1 MKNNL
6 KIEIVKW
13 IDGLSQLK
21 NIREKVFIQEQ
32 KVTPQLEWDGMDEK
46 AIHFL
51 VFNDKAAIGCA
62 RAIVIKDHMQLGRMA
77 VLKEYRGQGIG
88 GALIEKA
95 VTTAKLNQLSAI
107 YISAQC
113 HAIDFYKKF
122 GFEVTSDI
130 YLDAEIPHRDM
141 TLDFYK
147 YFLNDRGNGCPFNMI

>member
-1 MKNNL
+1 MENNL

-95 VTTAKLNQLSAI
+95 MTIAKLNQLSAI

-141 TLDFYK
+141 K
-147 YFLNDRGNGCPFNMI
+147 LNF

>member
-46 AIHFL
+46 AIHLL

-62 RAIVIKDHMQLGRMA
+62 RAIVLKNHMQLGRMA

-95 VTTAKLNQLSAI
+95 MTIAKLNQLSAI

-141 TLDFYK
+141 TLDF
-147 YFLNDRGNGCPFNMI
+147 

>member
-13 IDGLSQLK
+13 IDGHSQLK
-21 NIREKVFIQEQ
+21 NIREKVFIEEQ

-88 GALIEKA
+88 SALLEKA
-95 VTTAKLNQLSAI
+95 MTIAKLNQLSAI

-122 GFEVTSDI
+122 GFEVKSDI

-141 TLDFYK
+141 TLDF
-147 YFLNDRGNGCPFNMI
+147 

>member
-32 KVTPQLEWDGMDEK
+32 KVTPQLEWDGMDEN
-46 AIHFL
+46 AMHFL
-51 VFNDKAAIGCA
+51 AFKDEEAIGCA
-62 RAIVIKDHMQLGRMA
+62 RAVVIKNYMQLGRMA

-88 GALIEKA
+88 SALLEKA
-95 VTTAKLNQLSAI
+95 IVTAKLNQLSAI

-141 TLDFYK
+141 TLDF
-147 YFLNDRGNGCPFNMI
+147 

>member
-6 KIEIVKW
+6 KVEIAKW
-13 IDGLSQLK
+13 IDDHTQLK

-32 KVTPQLEWDGMDEK
+32 KVTPELEWDGMDEK

-88 GALIEKA
+88 SALIEKA
-95 VTTAKLNQLSAI
+95 MTIAKLNQLSAI

-122 GFEVTSDI
+122 GFEVKSDI

-141 TLDFYK
+141 TLDF
-147 YFLNDRGNGCPFNMI
+147 

>member
-88 GALIEKA
+88 SALLEKA
-95 VTTAKLNQLSAI
+95 MTIAKLNQLSAI

-141 TLDFYK
+141 TLDF
-147 YFLNDRGNGCPFNMI
+147 

>member
-6 KIEIVKW
+6 KVEIVKW
-13 IDGLSQLK
+13 IDGHTQLK

-32 KVTPQLEWDGMDEK
+32 KVMPELEWDGMDEK

-51 VFNDKAAIGCA
+51 VFNDNAAIGCA

-88 GALIEKA
+88 SALIEKA
-95 VTTAKLNQLSAI
+95 MTTAKLNQLSAI

-141 TLDFYK
+141 TLDF
-147 YFLNDRGNGCPFNMI
+147 

>member
-6 KIEIVKW
+6 KVEIVKW
-13 IDGLSQLK
+13 IDGHTQLK

-32 KVTPQLEWDGMDEK
+32 KVMPELEWDGMDEK

-51 VFNDKAAIGCA
+51 VFNDNAAIGCA

-88 GALIEKA
+88 SALLEKA
-95 VTTAKLNQLSAI
+95 MTIAKLNQLSVI

-122 GFEVTSDI
+122 GFEVKSDI

-141 TLDFYK
+141 TLDF
-147 YFLNDRGNGCPFNMI
+147 

>member
-13 IDGLSQLK
+13 LDGLSQLK

-95 VTTAKLNQLSAI
+95 MTTAKLNQLSAI

-141 TLDFYK
+141 TLDF
-147 YFLNDRGNGCPFNMI
+147 

>member
-32 KVTPQLEWDGMDEK
+32 KVTPQLEWDGIDEK
-46 AIHFL
+46 AIHLL

-62 RAIVIKDHMQLGRMA
+62 RAIVIKDHMQLARMA

-88 GALIEKA
+88 SALIEK
-95 VTTAKLNQLSAI
+95 VMTTAKLNQLSAI

-141 TLDFYK
+141 TLDF
-147 YFLNDRGNGCPFNMI
+147 